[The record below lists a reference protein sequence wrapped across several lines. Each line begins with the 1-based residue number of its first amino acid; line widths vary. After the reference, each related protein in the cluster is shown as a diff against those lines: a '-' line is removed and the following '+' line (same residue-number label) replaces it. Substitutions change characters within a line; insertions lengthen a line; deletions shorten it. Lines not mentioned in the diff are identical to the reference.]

1 MTEAAPATAGPDDAC
16 VARARALAE
25 RQSVKVLSLD
35 VFDTLLWRV
44 VPEPVDAFV
53 LVGRALAAGGHLRVV
68 PEGFARLREAAE
80 IEARETSRQ
89 ERATPEVSL
98 SEIYACLGGAVA
110 GDVPPARLA
119 DVEVEVERSLTF
131 PDLAVVEL
139 ARSLRA
145 SLGVRVAV
153 VSDTYFSAAQLHRL
167 LDRAP
172 FDEMGIEAVFT
183 SSDNRRNKGS
193 GLYDVV
199 LESLGVAP
207 GEVLHLGDHPEADV
221 ACAARKGIHSVQ
233 LDRRPEPLAEVL
245 EREGLSRGDAVQ
257 RPRAPLAAGA
267 GDLGITALRA
277 KTLRRSDGASL
288 PPELRPWWATG
299 ATVFGPVL
307 TGFAEWVHERAA
319 AAGADEVFCV
329 MREGAFL
336 APLVEAARDQRGAGA
351 RASTLWVSRHVCTQ
365 AAVVD
370 ASTGELESFLHRRQ
384 APTLALACE
393 GLGLVA
399 GELPDLADRAGDRL
413 DDEALR
419 RQFLRAVAAS
429 DDLRAQVVA
438 HCSTVRRRLVDHV
451 VGAVGRRSGQVVL
464 VDLGWGATIQ
474 AALDVAL
481 RAEGVDLHTLGL
493 YLITNEAAVGRMLDG
508 VAAEGFLG
516 TVGLPDPAIRWIM
529 RSPEVLEQ
537 VCMPEVGSLRGFDDQ
552 GAPVTMAAP
561 PGRPGQRE
569 QRQAV
574 QDGVLAFQQEWGRYR
589 DVVPAE
595 HHALSDAARPL
606 LRAMLLRFVVE
617 PTPDEA
623 SMFGSWLHDENW
635 GSDASEAVLSAALAE
650 SLAYMTPRQLLD
662 LPMDRLYWPFGLA
675 ALHNPP
681 LARAAAAVAFG
692 ELPADLFTSGHDSHV
707 TLYIDYGAG
716 LLPRRQAPVSLNSRG
731 LGYLRQKVDAHPLR
745 AVGIGFPSGP
755 GLVRL
760 DWMRLRFGLRGSS
773 EPVVVEI
780 RWPDGADA
788 LRYHDAVVLSPNL
801 LYGPRRAPRL
811 SYECPQEWGLDVYR
825 AEVELGFGWL
835 ASEPGAAPR
844 RDRAALALGLARRA
858 RPRARKV
865 LQLGA
870 ALTRRL
876 RRP

>member
-1 MTEAAPATAGPDDAC
+1 MGEARLSDAAPDDAC
-16 VARARALAE
+16 VARALALAE
-25 RQSVKVLSLD
+25 RQAVKVLSLD

-53 LVGRALAAGGHLRVV
+53 LVGRALQAQGHLRVA
-68 PEGFARLREAAE
+68 PEAFARLREAAE
-80 IEARETSRQ
+80 VEARATSVH
-89 ERATPEVSL
+89 ERSTPEVSL
-98 SEIYACLGGAVA
+98 PDIYACLGGTVA
-110 GDVPPARLA
+110 GDVEPARLA

-131 PDLAVVEL
+131 PDLAVIDL
-139 ARSLRA
+139 AHSLRA

-153 VSDTYFSAAQLHRL
+153 VSDTYFSAAHLRRL
-167 LDRAP
+167 LDREP
-172 FDEMGIEAVFT
+172 FVAMGIEAVFT

-221 ACAARKGIHSVQ
+221 ACGARKGIHTVHF
-233 LDRRPEPLAEVL
+233 DRRPEPLPEVL
-245 EREGLSRGDAVQ
+245 EREAVSRGDAVQ
-257 RPRAPLAAGA
+257 RPRAPLAGGA
-267 GDLGITALRA
+267 GDLGVTALRA

-288 PPELRPWWATG
+288 PTELRPWWATG
-299 ATVFGPVL
+299 ATVFGPVF

-319 AAGADEVFCV
+319 AAGAGEVFCV

-336 APLVEAARDQRGAGA
+336 APLVEAARLQRGAGA

-370 ASTGELESFLHRRQ
+370 ASTGELEAFLHRRQ

-393 GLGLVA
+393 GLGLA
-399 GELPDLADRAGDRL
+399 AEDLPDLAGRAGDRL

-419 RQFLRAVAAS
+419 RQFLWAVAVSEA
-429 DDLRAQVVA
+429 LRAKVVA
-438 HCSTVRRRLVDHV
+438 HCSDVRRRLVNHV
-451 VGAVGRRSGQVVL
+451 VGAVGRSSGQAVL

-481 RAEGVDLHTLGL
+481 RAEGVELRTLGL

-537 VCMPEVGSLRGFDDQ
+537 VCMPEVGSLRGFDDR
-552 GAPVTMAAP
+552 GAPVTMAP
-561 PGRPGQRE
+561 PQGRPGQRD
-569 QRQAV
+569 QRRAV

-589 DVVPAE
+589 HVVPAE

-606 LRAMLLRFVVE
+606 LRTTLLRFVVE
-617 PTPDEA
+617 PTTDEA

-650 SLAYMTPRQLLD
+650 SLAYMTPGQLLD

-681 LARAAAAVAFG
+681 LARATAAVAFG
-692 ELPADLFTSGHDSHV
+692 ELPADLFTSGQDTHV

-716 LLPRRQAPVSLNSRG
+716 LMPRRRTPTSLNSRG
-731 LGYLRQKVDAHPLR
+731 LGYVRQEVAAHPLR
-745 AVGIGFPSGP
+745 AVGIGFPPGP
-755 GLVRL
+755 GIVRL
-760 DWMRLRFGLRGSS
+760 DWMRLRFDLRGRSD
-773 EPVVVEI
+773 PVAIEI
-780 RWPDGADA
+780 HWPEGAEA
-788 LRYHDAVVLSPNL
+788 LRYHDAVVLAPNL
-801 LYGPRRAPRL
+801 IYGPHRAPRL
-811 SYECPQEWGLDVYR
+811 SYECPEDWGLDVYR

-835 ASEPGAAPR
+835 ASEAGAVPR
-844 RDRAALALGLARRA
+844 RDRVAVALGLARRA

-865 LQLGA
+865 LQLGG
-870 ALTRRL
+870 ALARRL
-876 RRP
+876 RQP

>member
-1 MTEAAPATAGPDDAC
+1 M
-16 VARARALAE
+16 
-25 RQSVKVLSLD
+25 KVLSLD

-44 VPEPVDAFV
+44 VPEPVDAFL
-53 LVGRALAAGGHLRVV
+53 LVGRALEAEGHLRVP

-80 IEARETSRQ
+80 VEARATSVQ
-89 ERATPEVSL
+89 ERSTPEVSL
-98 SEIYACLGGAVA
+98 PEIYACLRGAVT
-110 GDVPPARLA
+110 GDVAPARLA

-131 PDLAVVEL
+131 PDLAVVDL
-139 ARSLRA
+139 ARSLKA

-167 LDRAP
+167 LDREP
-172 FDEMGIEAVFT
+172 FVAMGIEAVFT
-183 SSDNRRNKGS
+183 SSDKRRNKGS

-199 LESLGVAP
+199 LSSLGVAP
-207 GEVLHLGDHPEADV
+207 GDVLHLGDHPEADV
-221 ACAARKGIHSVQ
+221 ACAARKGIHSVR
-233 LDRRPEPLAEVL
+233 LDRRPEPLPEVL
-245 EREGLSRGDAVQ
+245 AREGLSRGDAL
-257 RPRAPLAAGA
+257 RRSRAPLAGGA
-267 GDLGITALRA
+267 GDFGLTALRA
-277 KTLRRSDGASL
+277 KALRRCDGASL
-288 PPELRPWWATG
+288 PEELRPWWATG
-299 ATVFGPVL
+299 VTVFGPVF
-307 TGFAEWVHERAA
+307 TAFAEWVHERAA
-319 AAGADEVFCV
+319 AAGAGEVFCV

-336 APLVEAARDQRGAGA
+336 APLVEAARRQPGAGA

-365 AAVVD
+365 AAVVE
-370 ASTGELESFLHRRQ
+370 ASTAELEAFLHRRQ

-393 GLGLVA
+393 GLGLA
-399 GELPDLADRAGDRL
+399 PAELPGLADRAGDRL

-419 RQFLRAVAAS
+419 RRFLRAVAGS
-429 DDLRAQVVA
+429 GELRARVSA

-451 VGAVGRRSGQVVL
+451 VRAVGRSSGPVVL

-481 RAEGVDLHTLGL
+481 RAEGVELRTLGL

-537 VCMPEVGSLRGFDDQ
+537 VCMPEVGSLQGFDDR
-552 GAPVTMAAP
+552 GEPVTAPAA
-561 PGRPGQRE
+561 PGRPDQRE
-569 QRQAV
+569 QRRAV

-595 HHALSDAARPL
+595 HHALSGAAQPL
-606 LRAMLLRFVVE
+606 LRTMLLRFVVE
-617 PTPDEA
+617 PTIEEA
-623 SMFGSWLHDENW
+623 TMFGSWLHDENW
-635 GSDASEAVLSAALAE
+635 GSGASEAVLSTALAE
-650 SLAYMTPRQLLD
+650 SLAYLTPRQLLD

-675 ALHNPP
+675 AVHNPP

-692 ELPADLFTSGHDSHV
+692 ELPADLFNSGQDTRI
-707 TLYIDYGAG
+707 TLYVDYGAG
-716 LLPRRQAPVSLNSRG
+716 LVPRRQTPVSLNSRG
-731 LGYLRQKVDAHPLR
+731 LGYVRERVAAHPLR

-760 DWMRLRFGLRGSS
+760 DWMRLRFGMRGRS
-773 EPVVVEI
+773 EPVVVEV
-780 RWPDGADA
+780 RWPEGAAA

-801 LYGPRRAPRL
+801 LFGPRRAPRV
-811 SYECPQEWGLDVYR
+811 SYECPESWGLDVYSVEI
-825 AEVELGFGWL
+825 EVGFGWL

-844 RDRAALALGLARRA
+844 RDRAAVALALARRA

-865 LQLGA
+865 LQLG
-870 ALTRRL
+870 R
-876 RRP
+876 